1 MTSQKTP
8 AYRKTVETTAFGLT
22 LTTEYG
28 YDENGFF
35 HHDYTYEHD
44 DRMAIV
50 HAVYDGKP
58 KPKDWHMRQSAYA
71 DYYENGQTVGRTR
84 TYNHLDNAQ
93 IKAVRYVMSYDTDNA
108 ADKARKEIRRAKHER
123 NKRILSEVP
132 TVGLEEIRTLSRQ
145 IGFNI
150 TDNEDTEGLKAFVK
164 AYIAA
169 ANETGLFDLLS
180 RQRRFETEI
189 SDWMD
194 AHAGLS
200 PEGMPVWNE
209 FCGLNRRIVAARGE
223 CNRRTAAAVG
233 LEDRLD

>member
-1 MTSQKTP
+1 
-8 AYRKTVETTAFGLT
+8 
-22 LTTEYG
+22 
-28 YDENGFF
+28 
-35 HHDYTYEHD
+35 
-44 DRMAIV
+44 MAMV
-50 HAVYDGKP
+50 HAVGDGKP

-93 IKAVRYVMSYDTDNA
+93 IKAVRYVMGYDTDNA

-123 NKRILSEVP
+123 NERILSKVP

-145 IGFNI
+145 IGFNV

-180 RQRRFETEI
+180 RRHQFEVEI
-189 SDWMD
+189 TAWMD
-194 AHAGLS
+194 KHTGHS
-200 PEGMPVWNE
+200 PEEMSSWAE
-209 FCGLNRRIVAARGE
+209 FCELNRQIIAVRDE